1 MQRAKTTYQNQFSV
15 FDWIGGSQVN
25 NPGIRSRPRGL
36 KEAVKVLLGG
46 GAGRHHKTEPVD
58 GMCRGLF
65 MRVSWENPEASLDWK
80 GTKCFLCDDLKFEI
94 LTGQ

>member
-1 MQRAKTTYQNQFSV
+1 MQRAKTTYQNQINQFSV

-36 KEAVKVLLGG
+36 KEAVKVLRGG
-46 GAGRHHKTEPVD
+46 GAGRHHKTEPVS
-58 GMCRGLF
+58 GLF
-65 MRVSWENPEASLDWK
+65 MRVSQENPEASLDWK